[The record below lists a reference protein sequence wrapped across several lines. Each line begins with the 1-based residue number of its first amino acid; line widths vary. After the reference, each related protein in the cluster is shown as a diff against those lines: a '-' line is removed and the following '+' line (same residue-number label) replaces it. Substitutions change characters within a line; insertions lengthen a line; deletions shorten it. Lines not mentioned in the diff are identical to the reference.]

1 MKTKYQLIVN
11 QRFFDNWLQDINTWK
26 NKPTKN
32 NDSIFLLNMID
43 ELLDKAEINKMV
55 STKYN
60 DFEQEVYQRY
70 ISYIKNQIY
79 KILPLA
85 EERGEW
91 RKHLETLLVELN
103 GSNEVFLQTINFMS
117 LINKLET
124 LKNYPEFDL
133 SLSLAD
139 IQITD
144 EFKTFRKTI
153 FECMNIAESLNAVDT
168 HGH

>member
-11 QRFFDNWLQDINTWK
+11 QRFFDNWLQDIEIWK
-26 NKPTKN
+26 QKPTKH

-79 KILPLA
+79 KVLPLA

-124 LKNYPEFDL
+124 LKNYPESPI
-133 SLSLAD
+133 SLSLAE
-139 IQITD
+139 IQATD

-153 FECMNIAESLNAVDT
+153 FECMNIAESLNTVDA